1 MRLPDDYEEHSSM
14 TPMMVMSIVLVT
26 LLVGVILVVVLLMN
40 NKTRTPVQN
49 TQQSQSFSSP
59 VIEREKSQTDF
70 AGGDKLTPDYL
81 DFCDMYPP

>member
-1 MRLPDDYEEHSSM
+1 MHGLRYLCGEVPEKINCENCLGMEISVRLPDDYEEHSSM

-49 TQQSQSFSSP
+49 TQQSRPFLP
-59 VIEREKSQTDF
+59 R
-70 AGGDKLTPDYL
+70 
-81 DFCDMYPP
+81 